1 MLAVPHPRFRIDRL
15 TDRAEKAKTGKV
27 VLGRPLVAPLH
38 EGAYGGRR
46 GVKDRHAV
54 SLADVPEAIAL
65 RPVGRAFVHHAR
77 RAVGEW
83 TIHQVRVSGHPTDV
97 RRAPEDVVVL
107 EVEHHLRRRRHT
119 SEVTAGGV
127 DDSLRLASR
136 ARGVEDVEHVLCVH
150 HFRVTF
156 VGSFLHQIVPPEVAI
171 ILHRRVAR

>member
-1 MLAVPHPRFRIDRL
+1 M
-15 TDRAEKAKTGKV
+15 
-27 VLGRPLVAPLH
+27 
-38 EGAYGGRR
+38 
-46 GVKDRHAV
+46 

-77 RAVGEW
+77 RTVGEW